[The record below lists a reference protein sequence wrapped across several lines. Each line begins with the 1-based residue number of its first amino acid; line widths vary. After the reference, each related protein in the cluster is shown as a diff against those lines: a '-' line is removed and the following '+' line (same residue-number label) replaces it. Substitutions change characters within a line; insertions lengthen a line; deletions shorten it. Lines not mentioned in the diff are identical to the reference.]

1 MSQIK
6 TAINATHTKPWLEP
20 IGMLVVNFGAVELQT
35 YLWLGDLAEDK
46 QLPFTALKW
55 PFKRRVKEVITQ
67 LDRCASN
74 EELKRRCNT
83 AWDQSLEIAKRRN
96 AIVHNPV
103 LFGWT
108 SGKEDGPPD
117 VIGVADVSRL
127 TVTPRISE
135 RLASLQDVIDLAN
148 GIARLAQ
155 NLVALRAE
163 CAKLWRQQHQMIRCL
178 TMRWSGP

>member
-6 TAINATHTKPWLEP
+6 TAINAAHTKPWLEP

-46 QLPFTALKW
+46 QLPFRALKW
-55 PFKRRVKEVITQ
+55 PFKRRVTEVMAQ
-67 LDRCASN
+67 LDRCVSN
-74 EELKRRCNT
+74 EAVKQRCNS

-96 AIVHNPV
+96 AIVHNPI

-108 SGKEDGPPD
+108 SGKEDGTPD
-117 VIGVADVSRL
+117 VIGVADVNRL
-127 TVTPRISE
+127 TETPRISE
-135 RLASLQDVIDLAN
+135 RLASVQDVIDLAN

-155 NLVALRAE
+155 NLMALRTE
-163 CAKLWRQQHQMIRCL
+163 CAKLRD
-178 TMRWSGP
+178 SGTR

>member
-35 YLWLGDLAEDK
+35 FLWLADLTEDT

-55 PFKRRVKEVITQ
+55 PFKRRVKEVMAQ
-67 LDRCASN
+67 LARSVSN
-74 EELKRRCNT
+74 EDLKRRCNT
-83 AWDQSLEIAKRRN
+83 AWDQSLEVAKRRN
-96 AIVHNPV
+96 AIVHNPI

-108 SGKEDGPPD
+108 SGKEEGPPD
-117 VIGVADVSRL
+117 VIGVADVARL

-135 RLASLQDVIDLAN
+135 RLASLQDVVDLTN

-155 NLVALRAE
+155 NLVALRTE
-163 CAKLWRQQHQMIRCL
+163 CAKHREGGTR
-178 TMRWSGP
+178 